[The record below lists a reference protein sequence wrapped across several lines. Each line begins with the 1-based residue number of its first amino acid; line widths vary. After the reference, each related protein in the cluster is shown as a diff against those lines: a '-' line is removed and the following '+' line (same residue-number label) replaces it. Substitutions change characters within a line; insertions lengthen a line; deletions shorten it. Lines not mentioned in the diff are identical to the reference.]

1 MRIGCAVV
9 GLAALALAAGCTSKP
24 DAQPQP
30 GPSTAAS
37 PPAWTEPADYGFV
50 VERRCDGRASLGMYR
65 VTVQD
70 RTVAKA
76 ERIDGKNIVGEEEI
90 DVPTLGGL
98 LDLARTAA
106 DDGGKM
112 STSADPVD
120 GHPVTVSFDVSEAGD
135 NAENTCFHITEY
147 APEP

>member
-1 MRIGCAVV
+1 VV
-9 GLAALALAAGCTSKP
+9 GLAALALAAGCTAKP

-50 VERRCDGRASLGMYR
+50 VERRCEGRASLGTYR
-65 VTVQD
+65 VTVQN

-106 DDGGKM
+106 DDGGTM
-112 STSADPVD
+112 STSADPAD
-120 GHPVTVSFDVSEAGD
+120 GHPVTVSFDVSETGD
-135 NAENTCFHITEY
+135 NAENTCFHISDY
-147 APEP
+147 APKSQ